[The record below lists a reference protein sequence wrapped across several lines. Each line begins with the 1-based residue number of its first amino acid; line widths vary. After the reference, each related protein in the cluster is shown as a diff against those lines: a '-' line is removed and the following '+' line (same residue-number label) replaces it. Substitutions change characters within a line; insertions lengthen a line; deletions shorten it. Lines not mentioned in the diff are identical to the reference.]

1 MAWDELSYQG
11 SIFLQPGIWS
21 SQKFVN
27 RSTSMASKPQV
38 FNVFLWPRCQLE
50 VSPRKVWYQ
59 FYVIQNGSYWSM
71 IKDNHRWERGTI
83 HEFDFSEQKI
93 SGRHQRA
100 TVWYCQQQDCCS
112 SFTSTGSE
120 VGTFLMKC
128 LIPPEGSNSR
138 KEKDLTSESWKWTL
152 KSLIVIIL
160 QVTTP
165 AT

>member
-1 MAWDELSYQG
+1 MRWTELPRLNFFYSQASEVLKNLTIDLLLWLPNHRYSMSSYG
-11 SIFLQPGIWS
+11 PGANL
-21 SQKFVN
+21 KF
-27 RSTSMASKPQV
+27 PQEK
-38 FNVFLWPRCQLE
+38 FDI
-50 VSPRKVWYQ
+50 Y
-59 FYVIQNGSYWSM
+59 YVIQNGSYWSM

-138 KEKDLTSESWKWTL
+138 KEKDLTSESWKWSL